1 MTVQRYSNEKDRT
14 AQGSTG
20 SGGMVINRRCNDC
33 KKLVSTGRKVYRL
46 LDYCAACHAAK
57 TGKGAA

>member
-33 KKLVSTGRKVYRL
+33 KKPVGTSRVVYRL

-57 TGKGAA
+57 TGKVAA

>member
-1 MTVQRYSNEKDRT
+1 MTVHRYSNEKDRT

-33 KKLVSTGRKVYRL
+33 KKPEGVGRKVYRL
-46 LDYCAACHAAK
+46 LDYCAACHSAK
-57 TGKGAA
+57 TGKVAA